1 MTGKPIPLRLEQE
14 ILDRLDRIAAAL
26 SERAA
31 GVRVTRAD
39 ATRIALERGATALEA
54 ELGLTRRAAKRKR

>member
-1 MTGKPIPLRLEQE
+1 MPGRPIPLRIEQAT
-14 ILDRLDRIAAAL
+14 LDRLDRIAEAL

-39 ATRIALERGATALEA
+39 ASRIALDRGAEALEK
-54 ELGLTRRAAKRKR
+54 ELGLSRAPKRKR